1 MRRPPALQAWRKL
14 AAWRLLRRRPPSI
27 RHVVSL
33 AVKRSDA
40 VWEAKNALRA
50 YAGARRRLAH
60 RQSGP
65 GAGVRA
71 ADHCLANLPVPPG
84 AIISGYWPIRDE
96 FDVMPV
102 MRRLSGAGYR
112 CALPYVD
119 KKRHVLEFREWRPGT
134 VMLEGPFRIPEP
146 TENAAQ
152 LTPTLLL
159 VPLLAY
165 DSDGFR
171 LGYGGGYYD
180 GALAD
185 LRAAGGPVLAVG
197 MAFSEQLVEHVPH
210 GDRDERMDWIVT
222 ERGAM
227 LFAGESQKDGE

>member
-1 MRRPPALQAWRKL
+1 M
-14 AAWRLLRRRPPSI
+14 AAAVAPSNFYHFRLLLFCPASS

-33 AVKRSDA
+33 AVNRSDA
-40 VWEAKNALRA
+40 VWEAKNALRE

-60 RQSGP
+60 RQSVS
-65 GAGVRA
+65 GAGVRG
-71 ADHCLANLPVPPG
+71 ADHFLANVPVAPG

-112 CALPYVD
+112 CALPHVD
-119 KKRHVLEFREWRPGT
+119 RKRHVLIFREWRPGT

-146 TENAAQ
+146 TEDAAQ

-165 DSDGFR
+165 DSEGFR

-180 GALAD
+180 SALAS
-185 LRAAGGPVLAVG
+185 LRAAGGSVLAVG
-197 MAFSEQLVEHVPH
+197 MAFSEQLVERVPH
-210 GDRDERMDWIVT
+210 GGGDEQLDWIVT

-227 LFAGESQKDGE
+227 LFVREFQKDNE

>member
-1 MRRPPALQAWRKL
+1 MN
-14 AAWRLLRRRPPSI
+14 S
-27 RHVVSL
+27 
-33 AVKRSDA
+33 SDA
-40 VWEAKNALRA
+40 VWQAKNALRE

-60 RQSGP
+60 RQRGP

-71 ADHCLANLPVPPG
+71 ADHFLANVPVAPG
-84 AIISGYWPIRDE
+84 AIVSGYWPIRDE

-112 CALPYVD
+112 CALPFVD
-119 KKRHVLEFREWRPGT
+119 KKRHVLIFREWRPGT

-146 TENAAQ
+146 TEEAAV
-152 LTPTLLL
+152 LTPSLLL

-165 DSDGFR
+165 DSEGFR
-171 LGYGGGYYD
+171 LGYGGGYFD

-185 LRAAGGPVLAVG
+185 LRAADGTVLAVG
-197 MAFSEQLVEHVPH
+197 MAFSEQLVERVPH
-210 GDRDERMDWIVT
+210 GTRDQQLDWIVT

-227 LFAGESQKDGE
+227 LFAGEFPKVAICEY

>member
-1 MRRPPALQAWRKL
+1 MLD
-14 AAWRLLRRRPPSI
+14 SI
-27 RHVVSL
+27 QYPRQVTSL
-33 AVKRSDA
+33 AVNSSDA
-40 VWEAKNALRA
+40 VWQAKNALRE

-71 ADHCLANLPVPPG
+71 ADHFLANVPVAPG
-84 AIISGYWPIRDE
+84 AIVSGYWPIRDE

-112 CALPYVD
+112 CALPFVD
-119 KKRHVLEFREWRPGT
+119 KKRHVLIFREWRPGT

-146 TENAAQ
+146 TEEAAV
-152 LTPTLLL
+152 LTPSLLL

-165 DSDGFR
+165 DSEGFR

-185 LRAAGGPVLAVG
+185 LRAAAGPVLAVG
-197 MAFSEQLVEHVPH
+197 MAFSEQLVERVPH
-210 GDRDERMDWIVT
+210 GTRDQQLDWIVT

-227 LFAGESQKDGE
+227 LFAGEIQKDAK

>member
-1 MRRPPALQAWRKL
+1 MN
-14 AAWRLLRRRPPSI
+14 S
-27 RHVVSL
+27 
-33 AVKRSDA
+33 SDA
-40 VWEAKNALRA
+40 VWQAKHALRE

-71 ADHCLANLPVPPG
+71 ADHFLANVPVAPG
-84 AIISGYWPIRDE
+84 AIVSGYWPIRDE

-112 CALPYVD
+112 CALPFVD
-119 KKRHVLEFREWRPGT
+119 KKRHVLIFREWRPGT

-146 TENAAQ
+146 TEEAAV
-152 LTPTLLL
+152 LTPSLLL

-165 DSDGFR
+165 DSEGFR

-185 LRAAGGPVLAVG
+185 LRAADGPVLAVG
-197 MAFSEQLVEHVPH
+197 MAFSEQLVERVPH
-210 GDRDERMDWIVT
+210 GARDQQLDWIVT

-227 LFAGESQKDGE
+227 LFAGEIQKDAK

>member
-1 MRRPPALQAWRKL
+1 VEVA
-14 AAWRLLRRRPPSI
+14 
-27 RHVVSL
+27 
-33 AVKRSDA
+33 
-40 VWEAKNALRA
+40 
-50 YAGARRRLAH
+50 
-60 RQSGP
+60 
-65 GAGVRA
+65 
-71 ADHCLANLPVPPG
+71 PG
-84 AIISGYWPIRDE
+84 AIILGYWPIRDE

-119 KKRHVLEFREWRPGT
+119 KKRHVLIFRAWRPGT

-146 TENAAQ
+146 TEAAAQ
-152 LTPTLLL
+152 LTPTILL

-165 DSDGFR
+165 DSEGFR
-171 LGYGGGYYD
+171 LGYGGGFYD

-197 MAFSEQLVEHVPH
+197 MAFSEQLVERVPH
-210 GDRDERMDWIVT
+210 GNRDERLDWIVT

-227 LFAGESQKDGE
+227 LFATESQKDDT

>member
-1 MRRPPALQAWRKL
+1 MN
-14 AAWRLLRRRPPSI
+14 S
-27 RHVVSL
+27 
-33 AVKRSDA
+33 SDA
-40 VWEAKNALRA
+40 VWQAKNALRE

-65 GAGVRA
+65 GAAVRA
-71 ADHCLANLPVPPG
+71 ADHFLANVPVAPG
-84 AIISGYWPIRDE
+84 AIVSGYWPIRDE

-112 CALPYVD
+112 CALPFVD
-119 KKRHVLEFREWRPGT
+119 KKRHVLIFREWRPGT

-146 TENAAQ
+146 TEEAAV
-152 LTPTLLL
+152 LTPSLLL

-165 DSDGFR
+165 DSEGFR

-185 LRAAGGPVLAVG
+185 LRAADGPVLAVG
-197 MAFSEQLVEHVPH
+197 MAFSEQLVERVPH
-210 GDRDERMDWIVT
+210 GTRDQQLDWIVT

-227 LFAGESQKDGE
+227 LFAGEIPKDAK

>member
-1 MRRPPALQAWRKL
+1 MT
-14 AAWRLLRRRPPSI
+14 
-27 RHVVSL
+27 SL
-33 AVKRSDA
+33 AVNSSDA
-40 VWEAKNALRA
+40 VWQAKNALRE

-65 GAGVRA
+65 GAGVLA
-71 ADHCLANLPVPPG
+71 ADHFLANVPVAPG
-84 AIISGYWPIRDE
+84 AIVSGYWPIRDE

-112 CALPYVD
+112 CALPFVD
-119 KKRHVLEFREWRPGT
+119 KKRHVLIFREWRPGT

-146 TENAAQ
+146 TEEAAA
-152 LTPTLLL
+152 LTPSLLL

-165 DSDGFR
+165 DSEGFR

-185 LRAAGGPVLAVG
+185 LRAADGPVLAVG
-197 MAFSEQLVEHVPH
+197 MAFSEQLVERVPH
-210 GDRDERMDWIVT
+210 GTRDQQLDWIVT

-227 LFAGESQKDGE
+227 LFAGEIQKDAK

>member
-1 MRRPPALQAWRKL
+1 MISSA
-14 AAWRLLRRRPPSI
+14 
-27 RHVVSL
+27 VSS
-33 AVKRSDA
+33 SDA
-40 VWEAKNALRA
+40 VWEAKNALRE

-65 GAGVRA
+65 VAGVRA
-71 ADHCLANLPVPPG
+71 ADHFLANVPVAPG
-84 AIISGYWPIRDE
+84 AIVSGYWPIRDE

-119 KKRHVLEFREWRPGT
+119 KKRHVLIFREWRPGT

-146 TENAAQ
+146 TEAAAV

-165 DSDGFR
+165 DSEGFR

-180 GALAD
+180 GALAA
-185 LRAAGGPVLAVG
+185 LRGGGPVMAVG
-197 MAFSEQLVEHVPH
+197 MAFSEQLVERVPH
-210 GDRDERMDWIVT
+210 GERDEQLDWIIT

-227 LFAGESQKDGE
+227 MFAKDTQKDGK

>member
-1 MRRPPALQAWRKL
+1 MN
-14 AAWRLLRRRPPSI
+14 S
-27 RHVVSL
+27 
-33 AVKRSDA
+33 SDA
-40 VWEAKNALRA
+40 VWQAKNALRE

-71 ADHCLANLPVPPG
+71 ADHFLANVPVAPG
-84 AIISGYWPIRDE
+84 AIVSGYWPIRDE

-119 KKRHVLEFREWRPGT
+119 KKQHVLIFREWRPGT
-134 VMLEGPFRIPEP
+134 VMLEGSFRIPEP
-146 TENAAQ
+146 TEEAAV
-152 LTPTLLL
+152 LTPSLLL

-165 DSDGFR
+165 DSEGFR

-185 LRAAGGPVLAVG
+185 LRAADGPVLAVG
-197 MAFSEQLVEHVPH
+197 MAFSEQLVERVPH
-210 GDRDERMDWIVT
+210 GTRDQQLDWIVT

-227 LFAGESQKDGE
+227 LFAGEIQKDAK

>member
-1 MRRPPALQAWRKL
+1 MN
-14 AAWRLLRRRPPSI
+14 S
-27 RHVVSL
+27 
-33 AVKRSDA
+33 SDA
-40 VWEAKNALRA
+40 VWQAKNALRE

-71 ADHCLANLPVPPG
+71 ADHFLANVPVAPG
-84 AIISGYWPIRDE
+84 AIVSGYWPIRDE

-112 CALPYVD
+112 CALPFVD
-119 KKRHVLEFREWRPGT
+119 KKRHVLIFREWRPGT

-146 TENAAQ
+146 TEEAAV
-152 LTPTLLL
+152 LTPSLLL

-165 DSDGFR
+165 DSEGFR

-185 LRAAGGPVLAVG
+185 LRAADGPVLAVG
-197 MAFSEQLVEHVPH
+197 MAFSEQLVERVPH
-210 GDRDERMDWIVT
+210 GMRDQQLDRIVT

-227 LFAGESQKDGE
+227 LVAGEIQNDAK

>member
-1 MRRPPALQAWRKL
+1 MN
-14 AAWRLLRRRPPSI
+14 S
-27 RHVVSL
+27 
-33 AVKRSDA
+33 SDA
-40 VWEAKNALRA
+40 VWQAKNALRE

-71 ADHCLANLPVPPG
+71 ADHFLANVPVAPG
-84 AIISGYWPIRDE
+84 AIVSGYWPIRDE

-102 MRRLSGAGYR
+102 MLRLSGAGYR
-112 CALPYVD
+112 CALPFVD
-119 KKRHVLEFREWRPGT
+119 KKRHVLIFREWRPGT

-146 TENAAQ
+146 TEEAAV
-152 LTPTLLL
+152 LTPSLLL

-165 DSDGFR
+165 DSEGFR

-180 GALAD
+180 GALAE
-185 LRAAGGPVLAVG
+185 LRAANGPVLAIG
-197 MAFSEQLVEHVPH
+197 MAFSEQLVERVPH
-210 GDRDERMDWIVT
+210 GTRDQQLDWIVT

-227 LFAGESQKDGE
+227 LFAGEIPKDAK

>member
-1 MRRPPALQAWRKL
+1 MN
-14 AAWRLLRRRPPSI
+14 S
-27 RHVVSL
+27 
-33 AVKRSDA
+33 SDA
-40 VWEAKNALRA
+40 VWQAKNALRE

-71 ADHCLANLPVPPG
+71 ADHFLANVPVAPG
-84 AIISGYWPIRDE
+84 AIVSGYWPIRDE

-112 CALPYVD
+112 CALPFVD
-119 KKRHVLEFREWRPGT
+119 KKRHVLIFREWRPGT

-146 TENAAQ
+146 TEEAAV
-152 LTPTLLL
+152 LTPSLLL

-165 DSDGFR
+165 DSEGFR

-185 LRAAGGPVLAVG
+185 LRAADGPVLAVG
-197 MAFSEQLVEHVPH
+197 MAFSEQLVERVPH
-210 GDRDERMDWIVT
+210 GTRDQQLDWIVT

-227 LFAGESQKDGE
+227 LFAGEIPKDAK

>member
-1 MRRPPALQAWRKL
+1 MN
-14 AAWRLLRRRPPSI
+14 S
-27 RHVVSL
+27 
-33 AVKRSDA
+33 SDA
-40 VWEAKNALRA
+40 VWQAKNALRE

-71 ADHCLANLPVPPG
+71 ADHFLANVPVAPG
-84 AIISGYWPIRDE
+84 AIVSGYWPIRDE

-112 CALPYVD
+112 CALPFVD
-119 KKRHVLEFREWRPGT
+119 KKRHVLIFREWRPGT

-146 TENAAQ
+146 TEEAAV
-152 LTPTLLL
+152 LTPSLLL

-165 DSDGFR
+165 DSEGFR

-185 LRAAGGPVLAVG
+185 LRAADGPVLAVG
-197 MAFSEQLVEHVPH
+197 MAFSEQLVERVPH
-210 GDRDERMDWIVT
+210 GTRDQQLDWIVT

-227 LFAGESQKDGE
+227 LFAGEIQKDAK

>member
-1 MRRPPALQAWRKL
+1 MN
-14 AAWRLLRRRPPSI
+14 S
-27 RHVVSL
+27 
-33 AVKRSDA
+33 SDA
-40 VWEAKNALRA
+40 VWQAKNALRE

-71 ADHCLANLPVPPG
+71 ADHFLANVPVAPG
-84 AIISGYWPIRDE
+84 AIVSGYWPIRDE

-112 CALPYVD
+112 CALPFVD
-119 KKRHVLEFREWRPGT
+119 KKRHVLIFREWRPGT

-146 TENAAQ
+146 TEEAAV
-152 LTPTLLL
+152 LTPSLLL

-165 DSDGFR
+165 DSEGFR
-171 LGYGGGYYD
+171 LGYGGGYFD

-185 LRAAGGPVLAVG
+185 LRAVDGLVLAVG
-197 MAFSEQLVEHVPH
+197 MAFSEQLVERVPH
-210 GDRDERMDWIVT
+210 GTRDQQLDWIVT

-227 LFAGESQKDGE
+227 LFAGEIQKDAK

>member
-1 MRRPPALQAWRKL
+1 
-14 AAWRLLRRRPPSI
+14 
-27 RHVVSL
+27 VND
-33 AVKRSDA
+33 SDN
-40 VWEAKNALRA
+40 VWKAKNALRE

-60 RQSGP
+60 RLGRP

-71 ADHCLANLPVPPG
+71 ADHFLANIPVAPG
-84 AIISGYWPIRDE
+84 AIVSGYWPIRDE

-102 MRRLSGAGYR
+102 LRRLDAAGYR

-119 KKRHVLEFREWRPGT
+119 KKRHVLIFRAWRPGT

-146 TENAAQ
+146 TEAAAEIA
-152 LTPTLLL
+152 PTLLL

-165 DSDGFR
+165 DSEGFR

-180 GALAD
+180 RALAD
-185 LRAAGGPVLAVG
+185 LRAGVGPVLAVG
-197 MAFSEQLVEHVPH
+197 MAFSEQMVEHVPH
-210 GDRDERMDWIVT
+210 GDHDERLEWIVT

-227 LFAGESQKDGE
+227 PFTDQSHDQSHDQSKRGGK

>member
-1 MRRPPALQAWRKL
+1 MN
-14 AAWRLLRRRPPSI
+14 S
-27 RHVVSL
+27 
-33 AVKRSDA
+33 SDA
-40 VWEAKNALRA
+40 VWQAKNALRE

-71 ADHCLANLPVPPG
+71 ADHFLANVPVAPG
-84 AIISGYWPIRDE
+84 AIVSGYWPIRDE

-102 MRRLSGAGYR
+102 MRRISGAGYR
-112 CALPYVD
+112 CALPFVD
-119 KKRHVLEFREWRPGT
+119 KKRHVLIFREWRPGT

-146 TENAAQ
+146 TEEAAV
-152 LTPTLLL
+152 LTPSLLL

-165 DSDGFR
+165 DSEGFR

-185 LRAAGGPVLAVG
+185 LRAADGPVLAVG
-197 MAFSEQLVEHVPH
+197 MAFSEQLVERVPH
-210 GDRDERMDWIVT
+210 GTRDQQLDWIVT

-227 LFAGESQKDGE
+227 LFAGEIQKDAK

>member
-1 MRRPPALQAWRKL
+1 MN
-14 AAWRLLRRRPPSI
+14 S
-27 RHVVSL
+27 
-33 AVKRSDA
+33 SDA
-40 VWEAKNALRA
+40 VWQAKNALRE

-71 ADHCLANLPVPPG
+71 SDHFLANVPVAPG
-84 AIISGYWPIRDE
+84 AIVSGYWPIRDE

-112 CALPYVD
+112 CALPFVD
-119 KKRHVLEFREWRPGT
+119 KKRHVLIFREWRPGT

-146 TENAAQ
+146 TEEAAV
-152 LTPTLLL
+152 LTPSLLL

-165 DSDGFR
+165 DSEGFR

-185 LRAAGGPVLAVG
+185 LRAADGPVLAVG
-197 MAFSEQLVEHVPH
+197 MAFSEQLVERVPH
-210 GDRDERMDWIVT
+210 GTRDQQLDWIVT

-227 LFAGESQKDGE
+227 LFAGEIQKDAK

>member
-1 MRRPPALQAWRKL
+1 MN
-14 AAWRLLRRRPPSI
+14 S
-27 RHVVSL
+27 
-33 AVKRSDA
+33 SDA
-40 VWEAKNALRA
+40 VWQAKNALRE

-71 ADHCLANLPVPPG
+71 ADHFLSNVPVAPG
-84 AIISGYWPIRDE
+84 AIVSGYWPIRDE

-112 CALPYVD
+112 CALPFVD
-119 KKRHVLEFREWRPGT
+119 KKRHVLIFREWRPGT

-146 TENAAQ
+146 TEEAAV
-152 LTPTLLL
+152 LTPSLLL

-165 DSDGFR
+165 DSEGFR

-185 LRAAGGPVLAVG
+185 LRAADGPVLAVG
-197 MAFSEQLVEHVPH
+197 MAFSEQLVERVPH
-210 GDRDERMDWIVT
+210 GTRDQQLDWIVT

-227 LFAGESQKDGE
+227 LFAGEIQKDAK

>member
-1 MRRPPALQAWRKL
+1 MN
-14 AAWRLLRRRPPSI
+14 S
-27 RHVVSL
+27 
-33 AVKRSDA
+33 SDA
-40 VWEAKNALRA
+40 VWQAKNALRE
-50 YAGARRRLAH
+50 YAGARRRLSY

-71 ADHCLANLPVPPG
+71 ADHFLANVPVAPG
-84 AIISGYWPIRDE
+84 AIVSGYWPIRDE

-112 CALPYVD
+112 CALPFVD
-119 KKRHVLEFREWRPGT
+119 KKRHVLIFREWRPGT

-146 TENAAQ
+146 TEEAAV
-152 LTPTLLL
+152 LTPSLLL

-165 DSDGFR
+165 DSEGFR

-185 LRAAGGPVLAVG
+185 LRAADGPVLAVG
-197 MAFSEQLVEHVPH
+197 MAFSEQLVERVPH
-210 GDRDERMDWIVT
+210 GTRDQQLDWIVT

-227 LFAGESQKDGE
+227 LFAGEIPKDAK

>member
-1 MRRPPALQAWRKL
+1 MN
-14 AAWRLLRRRPPSI
+14 S
-27 RHVVSL
+27 
-33 AVKRSDA
+33 SDA
-40 VWEAKNALRA
+40 VWQAKNALRE

-71 ADHCLANLPVPPG
+71 ADHFLANVPVAPG
-84 AIISGYWPIRDE
+84 AIVSGYWPIRDE

-112 CALPYVD
+112 CALPFVD
-119 KKRHVLEFREWRPGT
+119 KKRHVLIFREWRPGT

-146 TENAAQ
+146 TENAAV
-152 LTPTLLL
+152 LTPSLLL

-165 DSDGFR
+165 DSEGFR

-185 LRAAGGPVLAVG
+185 LRAAGGPVRAVG
-197 MAFSEQLVEHVPH
+197 MAFSEQLVERVPH
-210 GDRDERMDWIVT
+210 GARDERLDWIVT

-227 LFAGESQKDGE
+227 LFAGEIQKDSK